1 MSDKRYKQVSI
12 MFDEQLYEA
21 MEHVR
26 KQEGVSRRQFVLK
39 AVEKYIKGK
48 IEDYEQ
54 NTAGG
59 GLKEFLSELHRR
71 W

>member
-1 MSDKRYKQVSI
+1 MGSKRYKQVSI
-12 MFDEQLYEA
+12 MFDEELYEA

-39 AVEKYIKGK
+39 AVEEHIQGK
-48 IEDYEQ
+48 IEDYKQ
-54 NTAGG
+54 NTGGG
-59 GLKEFLSELHRR
+59 GLKEYLSQLHKR

>member
-12 MFDEQLYEA
+12 MFDEELYEA

-26 KQEGVSRRQFVLK
+26 KQEGVSRRQFVLR
-39 AVEKYIKGK
+39 AVEKYIQGR
-48 IEDYEQ
+48 IEDYKQ
-54 NTAGG
+54 NTGGG
-59 GLKEFLSELHRR
+59 GLKEYLSQFNRR

>member
-1 MSDKRYKQVSI
+1 MSGKRYKQVSI

-26 KQEGVSRRQFVLK
+26 KQEGASRRQFVLK
-39 AVEKYIKGK
+39 AVEKYIQGK
-48 IEDYEQ
+48 VEDYKQ

-59 GLKEFLSELHRR
+59 GLKEYLSQFNRR

>member
-39 AVEKYIKGK
+39 AVEKYIQGK
-48 IEDYEQ
+48 VEDYEQ
-54 NTAGG
+54 KNVGG
-59 GLKEFLSELHRR
+59 GLKEYLSWTDKR

>member
-1 MSDKRYKQVSI
+1 MMSGKKYKQVSI

-39 AVEKYIKGK
+39 AIEEYIRGK
-48 IEDYEQ
+48 IEDYKQ
-54 NTAGG
+54 KNDFNP
-59 GLKEFLSELHRR
+59 L
-71 W
+71 